1 MNMPISVKQ
10 LLAPLML
17 LLVLGTGCRRDEYL
31 IYDVNP
37 VGVHGVNYGNH
48 KLKTTEQ
55 YIAILH
61 ANLFQKA
68 LSANQQVEISNLI
81 ESIGDKQVGFEMV
94 VSNFMNRPDVV
105 LPSMTDMRSDLDA
118 FIIDTYRRFLIRLP
132 TEAEKAWFRNFIET
146 NTFVTPE
153 IVYLSFA
160 LCDEYQYY

>member
-1 MNMPISVKQ
+1 MNMPISAKPFVLCMLAMV
-10 LLAPLML
+10 LL
-17 LLVLGTGCRRDEYL
+17 GSCRRDEYL
-31 IYDVNP
+31 IYEVNQAP
-37 VGVHGVNYGNH
+37 VEGVNYGKN
-48 KLKTTEQ
+48 KQKTTEQ

-61 ANLFQKA
+61 ANLFQRA

-81 ESIGDKQVGFEMV
+81 ESIGDKQVAFEMV
-94 VSNFMNRPDVV
+94 VSNFMNRPDVII
-105 LPSMTDMRSDLDA
+105 PSMEEMRSDVDG
-118 FIIDTYRRFLIRLP
+118 FITATYRRFLIRLP

>member
-1 MNMPISVKQ
+1 MPISAKST
-10 LLAPLML
+10 L
-17 LLVLGTGCRRDEYL
+17 LLFVLVGLLLGSCRRDEYL
-31 IYDVNP
+31 IYEVDKVP
-37 VGVHGVNYGNH
+37 VEGVNYGKN
-48 KLKTTEQ
+48 KQKTTEQ

-61 ANLFQKA
+61 ANLFQRA

-81 ESIGDKQVGFEMV
+81 ESIGDKQVAFEMV
-94 VSNFMNRPDVV
+94 VSNFMNRPDVII
-105 LPSMTDMRSDLDA
+105 PSMEEMRTDVDG
-118 FIIDTYRRFLIRLP
+118 FITATYRRFLIRLP

>member
-1 MNMPISVKQ
+1 M
-10 LLAPLML
+10 LLAAVL
-17 LLVLGTGCRRDEYL
+17 LLSLAACRREEYH
-31 IYDVNP
+31 IYEVNP
-37 VGVHGVNYGNH
+37 VDVQGVNYGKN
-48 KLKTTEQ
+48 KQKTTEQ

-94 VSNFMNRPDVV
+94 VSNFMNRPDVII
-105 LPSMTDMRSDLDA
+105 PDMSEMRADVDA
-118 FIIDTYRRFLIRLP
+118 FIMDTYRRFLIRLP

>member
-1 MNMPISVKQ
+1 MRISVKYM
-10 LLAPLML
+10 LLAAVL
-17 LLVLGTGCRRDEYL
+17 LLSLAACRREEYH
-31 IYDVNP
+31 IYEVNP
-37 VGVHGVNYGNH
+37 VDVQGVNYGKN
-48 KLKTTEQ
+48 KQKTTEQ

-94 VSNFMNRPDVV
+94 VSNFMNRPDVII
-105 LPSMTDMRSDLDA
+105 PDMSEMRADVDA
-118 FIIDTYRRFLIRLP
+118 FIMDTYRRFLIRLP

>member
-1 MNMPISVKQ
+1 
-10 LLAPLML
+10 ML
-17 LLVLGTGCRRDEYL
+17 LLSACRRDEYT
-31 IYDVNP
+31 IYEVNP
-37 VGVHGVNYGNH
+37 VGVEGVNYGKN
-48 KLKTTEQ
+48 KQKTTEQ

-61 ANLFQKA
+61 ANLFQRA

-81 ESIGDKQVGFEMV
+81 ESIGDKQVAFEMV
-94 VSNFMNRPDVV
+94 VSNFMNRPDVII
-105 LPSMTDMRSDLDA
+105 PSMQDMRSDVDA
-118 FIIDTYRRFLIRLP
+118 FIVNTYRRFLIRLP

>member
-1 MNMPISVKQ
+1 MRISVKQ
-10 LLAPLML
+10 MLFAAL
-17 LLVLGTGCRRDEYL
+17 LLLSLVACRREEYL
-31 IYDVNP
+31 IYEVDPVDVQ
-37 VGVHGVNYGNH
+37 GVNYGKN
-48 KLKTTEQ
+48 KQKTTEQ

-94 VSNFMNRPDVV
+94 VSNFMNRPDVII
-105 LPSMTDMRSDLDA
+105 PEMSEMRADVDA
-118 FIIDTYRRFLIRLP
+118 FIMDTYRRFLIRLP

>member
-1 MNMPISVKQ
+1 MPTSAKYFLVAGAIV
-10 LLAPLML
+10 L
-17 LLVLGTGCRRDEYL
+17 LLSACRRDEYHL
-31 IYDVNP
+31 YEVNP
-37 VGVHGVNYGNH
+37 VPVEGVNYGKN
-48 KLKTTEQ
+48 KQKTTEQ

-61 ANLFQKA
+61 ANLFQRA

-81 ESIGDKQVGFEMV
+81 ESIGDKQVAFEMV
-94 VSNFMNRPDVV
+94 VSNFMNRPDVII
-105 LPSMTDMRSDLDA
+105 PSMQDMRSDVDA
-118 FIIDTYRRFLIRLP
+118 FIVNTYRRFLIRLP

>member
-1 MNMPISVKQ
+1 MRISGKI
-10 LLAPLML
+10 LLFGL
-17 LLVLGTGCRRDEYL
+17 LLVLSLVACRREEYH
-31 IYDVNP
+31 IYEVNP
-37 VGVHGVNYGNH
+37 VDVQGVNYGKN
-48 KLKTTEQ
+48 KQKTTEQ

-81 ESIGDKQVGFEMV
+81 ESIGDKQVAFEMV

-105 LPSMTDMRSDLDA
+105 IPQMSEMRADVDG
-118 FIIDTYRRFLIRLP
+118 FIVETYGRFLIRLP